1 MKKVLVVFLTL
12 LATLLLIVEPGQ
24 SLDFEDELNQL
35 HPCLD
40 YVTGKGGDK
49 PSSEC
54 CKGVQ
59 ALKSATPTTEDRR
72 AACLLLKTL
81 VGTIPE
87 IKEDKV
93 SSIFKKCGVTEA
105 FPISKNVN
113 CET

>member
-1 MKKVLVVFLTL
+1 MKKVLVTFITL

-24 SLDFEDELNQL
+24 SFDFDGELNQL
-35 HPCLD
+35 APCLN

-59 ALKSATPTTEDRR
+59 ALKSATPTTDDRR
-72 AACLLLKTL
+72 AACLILKTL

-87 IKEDKV
+87 IKDDKV
-93 SSIFKKCGVTEA
+93 SSIFKNCNATEA
-105 FPISKNVN
+105 FSFSKDVN
-113 CET
+113 CER